1 MTFLRKPDRLD
12 LPGDFVLT
20 VGSRLARLTVAN
32 LTSVSPKFLYSNVTG
47 HPNDGDSN
55 DSRIKTGYPQS
66 GEKTVDNLRSC
77 SFNSES
83 RPACKN

>member
-1 MTFLRKPDRLD
+1 MTFLRRPDRLD
-12 LPGDFVLT
+12 LPEDFLLT
-20 VGSRLARLTVAN
+20 VESRLARLTVAN
-32 LTSVSPKFLYSNVTG
+32 LTSVSPKFLYSNVIG

-77 SFNSES
+77 SFGSAS
-83 RPACKN
+83 PLACKN